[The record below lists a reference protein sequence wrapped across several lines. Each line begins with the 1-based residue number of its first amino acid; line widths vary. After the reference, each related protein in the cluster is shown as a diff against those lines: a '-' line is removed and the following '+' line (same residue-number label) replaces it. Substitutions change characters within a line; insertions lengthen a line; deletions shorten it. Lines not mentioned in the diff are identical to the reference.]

1 MNPSPAHPAPPPT
14 EAKAPAPRAGVVVL
28 LASLALLLVFTAV
41 ELNRERTLAGQTCLV
56 FEDPGAESPAAS
68 GSAESRPAA
77 PAPPVVPEEYREA
90 IRAAAQV
97 AGLPETLLA
106 AQLQAES
113 AWDPAAVSQVG
124 AQGLAQF
131 MPATWELYGNGGDP
145 FNPFEAIAAQ
155 GRYLKALKTQ
165 VASVSTDADELV
177 RHTLA
182 AYNAGPGTVLG
193 HEGVPPFQETRA
205 YVDRILGWAPGPYA
219 ADCRRA

>member
-1 MNPSPAHPAPPPT
+1 MNRSPAHSAPPPT

-56 FEDPGAESPAAS
+56 FEDAVAAS
-68 GSAESRPAA
+68 GSAESRPVD

-90 IRAAAQV
+90 IRAAARV

-113 AWDPAAVSQVG
+113 AWNPAAVSRVG

-131 MPATWELYGNGGDP
+131 MPATWELYGDGGDP

-155 GRYLKALKTQ
+155 GRYLQALKTQ
-165 VASVSTDADELV
+165 VSPVSTDADELV

-182 AYNAGPGTVLG
+182 AYNAGPGTVLQ
-193 HEGVPPFQETRA
+193 HRGVPPFQETQG